1 MLVGTAL
8 LNITGSDALSKL
20 SLKLILLLLCGL
32 FGLVTMKAAGRESG
46 HHLRKLI
53 NTNHQEKMGSL
64 AIQCKQRE
72 ICLSLQ

>member
-1 MLVGTAL
+1 MDIDLGNRKVYCA
-8 LNITGSDALSKL
+8 
-20 SLKLILLLLCGL
+20 
-32 FGLVTMKAAGRESG
+32 MKAAGRESG